1 MVNNQMNS
9 AEYEFFNLLND
20 AVLLNFDKFTA
31 WEKVFISDMQQKAIN
46 KQLISNKQKM
56 LAMKVL
62 SKCN

>member
-1 MVNNQMNS
+1 MNS

-20 AVLLNFDKFTA
+20 AILLNFDKFTP

>member
-1 MVNNQMNS
+1 MNS

-20 AVLLNFDKFTA
+20 AILLSFDKFTP